1 MGLPHDETNFGI
13 GTLAI
18 WLSMILSENRFP
30 LFGIMLDPISPVK
43 MAFPAPLTSEQRAQ
57 ANIAQFRGAAG
68 LDAVIVR
75 ASG

>member
-1 MGLPHDETNFGI
+1 
-13 GTLAI
+13 
-18 WLSMILSENRFP
+18 MILSENRFP

-68 LDAVIVR
+68 LDTVIVR